1 VYIGGMNSELWA
13 GFSWS
18 TVLTSLVGSGLISL
32 AVAQGLAKHLGD
44 RWLARHKN
52 DLDKEFES
60 YRSTLEQKR
69 KRVEAELSHR
79 VYVTQTHF
87 DAEFKALQD
96 IFAVL
101 GKLRLSFNGLRP
113 DFSWGPT
120 DEKEKSKIL
129 VQRLE
134 DFKDK
139 YNQFV
144 STAESLFPF
153 VPEEIFEHVQ
163 ICMKTAHIEIAHIET
178 AGPATFT
185 LGWFE
190 DGARQR
196 DKFTNAYF
204 LAAKLTRERI
214 RQLSVVS

>member
-1 VYIGGMNSELWA
+1 M
-13 GFSWS
+13 
-18 TVLTSLVGSGLISL
+18 
-32 AVAQGLAKHLGD
+32 
-44 RWLARHKN
+44 
-52 DLDKEFES
+52 
-60 YRSTLEQKR
+60 EQRR
-69 KRVEAELSHR
+69 KRLEAELSHR
-79 VYVTQTHF
+79 VYVTQAHF

-120 DEKEKSKIL
+120 EEKEKLKIL
-129 VQRLE
+129 VQRLD

-139 YNQFV
+139 HNQFV
-144 STAESLFPF
+144 NTAESLLPF
-153 VPEEIFEHVQ
+153 VPEDIFEH
-163 ICMKTAHIEIAHIET
+163 IETCMKTAMIEIAHIET

-185 LGWFE
+185 FDWFA

-214 RQLSVVS
+214 RQVSVVS